1 MSVKWDFIGAI
12 RAQGEDSTWSLTSSE
27 ATLQTAKS
35 GEAVAIE
42 PRLGSIN

>member
-12 RAQGEDSTWSLTSSE
+12 RAQGENSIWSATSSE

-35 GEAVAIE
+35 GKAVAIE
-42 PRLGSIN
+42 PKLGSMN